1 MNRYYSKTI
10 EAPVIHKDTAYYS
23 TLFAANMTLDTLK
36 PGNPEARIVEY
47 TRGWALQQKKSGR
60 YFNGREWL

>member
-1 MNRYYSKTI
+1 MGEKDMIYKNVLYYPTLQ
-10 EAPVIHKDTAYYS
+10 TAQYM
-23 TLFAANMTLDTLK
+23 LEVLR

>member
-1 MNRYYSKTI
+1 MLYKNVLYYPTLQ
-10 EAPVIHKDTAYYS
+10 TAQYM
-23 TLFAANMTLDTLK
+23 LEVLK

-60 YFNGREWL
+60 YFNGSEWL